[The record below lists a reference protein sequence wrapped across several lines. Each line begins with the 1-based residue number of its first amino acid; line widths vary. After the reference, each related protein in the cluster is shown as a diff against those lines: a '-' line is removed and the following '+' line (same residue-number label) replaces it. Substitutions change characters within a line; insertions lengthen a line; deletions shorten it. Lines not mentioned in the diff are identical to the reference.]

1 MAEVLKGSRRRK
13 STPHRCTPPDQLLVI
28 YKPNLDKHRVHSYNP
43 CEPSKHPDWED
54 SLRSLMNIPDK
65 SNVKK
70 WLEGKPGYP
79 MNEVILNLIK
89 VNEELEAQVKRR
101 RELGRNKLI
110 RAAEIF
116 LHDLS
121 AQQEFLQREKLKLD
135 GKELQNRS
143 MKRVLELE
151 NTLNDASSQLKL
163 RAEAIEKLQVQ
174 YEEYRAEIAA
184 CESRKSES
192 DRALNEVVKREIK
205 SLQKAS
211 DRLKQCSE
219 LVEQNKEET
228 ACHSSN

>member
-1 MAEVLKGSRRRK
+1 MDEVLKGSRRRK
-13 STPHRCTPPDQLLVI
+13 SAPQRCTPPDQLVI
-28 YKPNLDKHRVHSYNP
+28 FKPNLDKHRVNSYNP
-43 CEPSKHPDWED
+43 CEPPKRPDWED

-65 SNVKK
+65 ANVKK
-70 WLEGKPGYP
+70 WLEAKPGHP

-89 VNEELEAQVKRR
+89 VNKELEAQVKRR

-110 RAAEIF
+110 RASEIF

-135 GKELQNRS
+135 RKELQDRS

-211 DRLKQCSE
+211 DRLKRCSE

-228 ACHSSN
+228 ARE